1 MRFNTVTMIKIH
13 IMWIFLMDIFFLM
26 KLLSVNSFQIKL
38 TRKKVLIIP
47 VRSWQHNLTGNA
59 LKQA

>member
-13 IMWIFLMDIFFLM
+13 IIWIFLMAIFFFM
-26 KLLSVNSFQIKL
+26 KLLSVNSLRIKL